1 VVEEMQLPAD
11 MTLQTR
17 IESGRNKA
25 EVILT
30 EASKGYDLI
39 GANEQKRSSGA
50 LFNLLVD
57 RVRRLPARRWW

>member
-1 VVEEMQLPAD
+1 MIWKLLLCLAGDKKPKHGATNTANIKLRKRSPLVEEMQLPP

-30 EASKGYDLI
+30 EASKG
-39 GANEQKRSSGA
+39 
-50 LFNLLVD
+50 
-57 RVRRLPARRWW
+57 